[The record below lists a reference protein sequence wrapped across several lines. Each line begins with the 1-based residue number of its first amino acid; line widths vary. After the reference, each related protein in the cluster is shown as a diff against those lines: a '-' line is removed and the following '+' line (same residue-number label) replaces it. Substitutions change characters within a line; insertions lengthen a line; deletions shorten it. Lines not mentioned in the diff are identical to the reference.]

1 MILLLLTCTCE
12 EVLHVPTVQICVQNS
27 TILTPNN
34 LLIVF
39 HSSITNWSQN
49 TIFRNGGNFPI
60 SGCYT
65 STLTLNSW
73 QAGGLCKVCVTV
85 MFNAGWQIALAGIPM
100 LMWWWCVWFDVVGI
114 VRWYKQ
120 EKITKVIIAP
130 TKLGSAHS
138 HISCVIKKVEMTDIL
153 PVPVNL
159 DAGDSPSAREVRR
172 L

>member
-49 TIFRNGGNFPI
+49 TIFRNGGYSPI
-60 SGCYT
+60 SGCYA

-73 QAGGLCKVCVTV
+73 QAGGLCKLCVIV
-85 MFNAGWQIALAGIPM
+85 MFNADWQIALAGIPM
-100 LMWWWCVWFDVVGI
+100 LILWFGVVDI
-114 VRWYKQ
+114 VSWYKQ
-120 EKITKVIIAP
+120 EKITRVIIAP

-138 HISCVIKKVEMTDIL
+138 YISCVIKKVEMTDIL